1 MGFILREII
10 IYKNFIELT
19 GKIKLENAKF
29 SAVKDVKLNQRLKKV
44 YYSLQDIYPQIN
56 IGA

>member
-1 MGFILREII
+1 
-10 IYKNFIELT
+10 LT
-19 GKIKLENAKF
+19 GKADFENIKIASGISGKIKLEDAKF

>member
-1 MGFILREII
+1 MTGKADFENIKIASSI
-10 IYKNFIELT
+10 S
-19 GKIKLENAKF
+19 GKIKLEDAKF

-44 YYSLQDIYPQIN
+44 YYFLQDIYPQIN

>member
-1 MGFILREII
+1 MTGKADFENIKIGSGI
-10 IYKNFIELT
+10 F
-19 GKIKLENAKF
+19 GKIKLEDTKF

>member
-1 MGFILREII
+1 M
-10 IYKNFIELT
+10 T
-19 GKIKLENAKF
+19 GKADFENIKIASGISGEIKLEDAKF

>member
-1 MGFILREII
+1 MGFI
-10 IYKNFIELT
+10 IYKYFIELA
-19 GKIKLENAKF
+19 GKIKLENTKF

>member
-1 MGFILREII
+1 MGFILWEII
-10 IYKNFIELT
+10 IYKYFIELA

-29 SAVKDVKLNQRLKKV
+29 SAVKDVKLNQRHKKV

>member
-1 MGFILREII
+1 MTGKADFENIKIASSIL
-10 IYKNFIELT
+10 
-19 GKIKLENAKF
+19 GKIKLEDAKF

-44 YYSLQDIYPQIN
+44 YYSLQDICPQIN

>member
-1 MGFILREII
+1 VGFILREII

-44 YYSLQDIYPQIN
+44 YYSLQDIYQ
-56 IGA
+56 

>member
-1 MGFILREII
+1 M
-10 IYKNFIELT
+10 T
-19 GKIKLENAKF
+19 GKADFENIKIGSGISGNIKLEDAKF

>member
-1 MGFILREII
+1 LTGKADFENIKIASSIL
-10 IYKNFIELT
+10 
-19 GKIKLENAKF
+19 GKIKLEDAKF

>member
-1 MGFILREII
+1 MTGKADFENIKIASSIL
-10 IYKNFIELT
+10 
-19 GKIKLENAKF
+19 GKIKLEDAKF

>member
-10 IYKNFIELT
+10 IHKYFIELT

>member
-1 MGFILREII
+1 M
-10 IYKNFIELT
+10 T
-19 GKIKLENAKF
+19 GKADFENIKIASGISGEIKLEDAKF
-29 SAVKDVKLNQRLKKV
+29 SAVKDFKLNQRLKKV

>member
-1 MGFILREII
+1 M
-10 IYKNFIELT
+10 
-19 GKIKLENAKF
+19 KLEDAKF

>member
-1 MGFILREII
+1 MTGKADFENIKIASGI
-10 IYKNFIELT
+10 S
-19 GKIKLENAKF
+19 GKIKLEDAKF

-44 YYSLQDIYPQIN
+44 YYFLQDIYPQIN

>member
-1 MGFILREII
+1 MKNY
-10 IYKNFIELT
+10 IYKYFIELA
-19 GKIKLENAKF
+19 GEIKLENAKF

-44 YYSLQDIYPQIN
+44 YHSLQDIYPQIN

>member
-1 MGFILREII
+1 MTGKADFENIKIASGIL
-10 IYKNFIELT
+10 
-19 GKIKLENAKF
+19 GKIKLEDAKF
-29 SAVKDVKLNQRLKKV
+29 SAVKNVKLNQRLKKV